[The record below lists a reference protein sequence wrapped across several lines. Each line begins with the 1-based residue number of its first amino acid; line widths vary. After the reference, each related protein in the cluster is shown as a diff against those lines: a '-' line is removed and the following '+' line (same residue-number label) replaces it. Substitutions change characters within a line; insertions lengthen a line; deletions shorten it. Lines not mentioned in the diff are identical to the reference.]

1 MEERAGAGWHMFRP
15 AFGAVGRILLRRRC
29 QAAAAAAGSLL
40 RPSGARLL
48 HLRPSLNSVFQP
60 LVTKLQSRSVRRF
73 GLFVRMLLHRFSRD
87 HKMHVIAIPAWCT
100 AHIALGLGVWHMNK
114 TGEHAEKSTRPS
126 EIDWVGAGA
135 VSPVVRKQDGCA
147 SVEAAHYL
155 QTLESISLS
164 VQELIDCNTE
174 NNGCNGGYYQH
185 AFKYIRDNGLSRES
199 SYPYMAKRSASGCK
213 RDKTVAAATR
223 ILGFWCIDSTEDA
236 LEEAVA
242 KRPVVVRLQG
252 TPDLF
257 NYKGG
262 IIECEAL
269 PAASATTWH
278 AVLIVGY
285 GTDPDGV
292 KYWRFKNSWGKD
304 WGEGGFGRIRRHVA
318 DKRGVLGI
326 FMYGGLYP
334 VLD

>member
-1 MEERAGAGWHMFRP
+1 MATVAMVMEEGKEHGSGFALEERGGGFALEERGG

-29 QAAAAAAGSLL
+29 QAVAAAAGSL
-40 RPSGARLL
+40 
-48 HLRPSLNSVFQP
+48 
-60 LVTKLQSRSVRRF
+60 
-73 GLFVRMLLHRFSRD
+73 D
-87 HKMHVIAIPAWCT
+87 HKMHVIAIPAWCSL
-100 AHIALGLGVWHMNK
+100 HIALGLRVWHMNK
-114 TGEHAEKSTRPS
+114 NGEHAEKSTRPS

-155 QTLESISLS
+155 QTLQSISLA

-185 AFKYIRDNGLSRES
+185 AFKYIRDNGLSSES

>member
-1 MEERAGAGWHMFRP
+1 MA
-15 AFGAVGRILLRRRC
+15 
-29 QAAAAAAGSLL
+29 
-40 RPSGARLL
+40 
-48 HLRPSLNSVFQP
+48 
-60 LVTKLQSRSVRRF
+60 T
-73 GLFVRMLLHRFSRD
+73 
-87 HKMHVIAIPAWCT
+87 T
-100 AHIALGLGVWHMNK
+100 
-114 TGEHAEKSTRPS
+114 
-126 EIDWVGAGA
+126 
-135 VSPVVRKQDGCA
+135 A

-155 QTLESISLS
+155 QTLQSISLS

-185 AFKYIRDNGLSRES
+185 AFKYIRDNGLSSES
-199 SYPYMAKRSASGCK
+199 SYPYIAKRSASGCK

-223 ILGFWCIDSTEDA
+223 ILGFWCVDSTEDA

-262 IIECEAL
+262 IMECEAL
-269 PAASATTWH
+269 PDGSATTWH

-318 DKRGVLGI
+318 DERGALGM